1 MLSWLPG
8 ASDRAIERY
17 ILYENDVQIDVTGPT
32 NSYSYTKTL
41 QKNMNYKYS
50 IEAESCAGRSI
61 ATVYNGISIGG

>member
-17 ILYENDVQIDVTGPT
+17 ILYENDVQIDVTGPI

-41 QKNMNYKYS
+41 LNNVDYS
-50 IEAESCAGRSI
+50 IKAESCAGRSI
-61 ATVYNGISIGG
+61 KSSNSISVRG